1 MECIGKK
8 CEGTGLE
15 GHYGRS
21 QSRDIFEGIFEKS
34 VGAPVISATKKANEM
49 EIVMISRVLG
59 LRLNAML
66 MEEGSIGYDKNRYRP
81 GRRRECRGRQAL
93 VDLTVDCRRGKKYLE
108 RTRV

>member
-8 CEGTGLE
+8 REGTGLE

-21 QSRDIFEGIFEKS
+21 QSQDTFECIFAHS

-49 EIVMISRVLG
+49 EIVMMSRVLG

-66 MEEGSIGYDKNRYRP
+66 MEE
-81 GRRRECRGRQAL
+81 CL
-93 VDLTVDCRRGKKYLE
+93 
-108 RTRV
+108 